1 MPDKGMRFCLNMV
14 HTRPLSEVIQWWKAA
29 DEAGIHML
37 GLPDSPARQAEIYVA
52 STLCA
57 LNTSRIKFISSVT
70 NPVTRHPSVAAGGLF
85 TLDELA
91 PGRVGLG
98 IGTGDGALWSIGMRK
113 AATVAHL
120 KEYILTVKGLLR
132 GEEVVYRGRS
142 FRGEWRDGERGSG
155 PKEIPIYVSCSGP
168 KVLKMASQVADGMV
182 IQMGYAPENIQ
193 YIRDII
199 KEGCAEVGRNPD
211 GLDIWWTTEL
221 IFGSS
226 VEDSMRQ
233 NLGVNIGWVA
243 LTSMEGKQVPEEY
256 KESLKALV
264 GDMHTFAAGYSSA
277 DLGPKMVQ
285 RAKELGIYDWIISR
299 APGLWGTPEDV
310 SRRLAEFGEM
320 GLTNWMFFVG
330 RSHIDRLEMID
341 KLAKGVL
348 PNLT

>member
-1 MPDKGMRFCLNMV
+1 LSNQTMKFCLNMV
-14 HTRPLSEVIQWWKAA
+14 HTRPLSEVINWWKAA

-37 GLPDSPARQAEIYVA
+37 GLPDSPARQAELYVA

-57 LNTSRIKFISSVT
+57 LNTSRIKFMSSIT
-70 NPVTRHPSVAAGGLF
+70 NPVTRHPSVTAGGLF
-85 TLDELA
+85 VLDELA

-98 IGTGDGALWSIGMRK
+98 IGTGDGALWSIGMKK

-120 KEYILTVKGLLR
+120 KEYILAVKGLLR
-132 GEEVVYRGRS
+132 GEEVEYRGRQ
-142 FRGEWRDGERGSG
+142 FRGEWRDGENGSV

-193 YIRDII
+193 YVRGII
-199 KEGCAEVGRNPD
+199 KESCEEVGRNPD
-211 GLDIWWTTEL
+211 DLDIWWTTEL

-226 VEDSMRQ
+226 VEDSMKE

-256 KESLKALV
+256 KEPLKTLV

-277 DLGPKMVQ
+277 DVGPRMVQ
-285 RAKELGIYDWIISR
+285 RAKQLGVYDWILSR
-299 APGLWGTPEDV
+299 APGLWGTPNNV
-310 SRRLAEFGEM
+310 SRRLEELAAM

-330 RSHIDRLEMID
+330 RMHIDRLDMIN
-341 KLAKGVL
+341 KLSKEVL
-348 PNLT
+348 PNFV